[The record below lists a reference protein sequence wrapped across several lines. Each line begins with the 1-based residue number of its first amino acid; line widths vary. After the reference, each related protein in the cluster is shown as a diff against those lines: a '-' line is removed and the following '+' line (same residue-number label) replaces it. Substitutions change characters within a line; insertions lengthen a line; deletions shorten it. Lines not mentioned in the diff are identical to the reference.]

1 MSVGTEP
8 TWQVRPNT
16 GSEGAILV
24 WLDALASGR
33 CPPKTFLRAIE
44 EHFQGNRD
52 GNWEVLSLLDQYY
65 RLGKIDAEVFRTIK
79 SSLQAAA
86 LGTSGA
92 ETADHTLSAASR
104 SVTAPVAAPRD
115 AAPRDTAP
123 APRDT
128 AILREPGPRDAAP
141 VAAREAALREP
152 APREP
157 APREAAPREPAPR

>member
-65 RLGKIDAEVFRTIK
+65 RLGKVDAEVFLTIK
-79 SSLQAAA
+79 SNLQAAA
-86 LGTSGA
+86 LGTVGA
-92 ETADHTLSAASR
+92 EPADHSPSAASR
-104 SVTAPVAAPRD
+104 RCIPS
-115 AAPRDTAP
+115 
-123 APRDT
+123 
-128 AILREPGPRDAAP
+128 
-141 VAAREAALREP
+141 
-152 APREP
+152 
-157 APREAAPREPAPR
+157 